1 VSVRPTCMRS
11 LGTAALGLLVACS
24 LSACGEQAGQASDGD
39 ASSAPAQVGDC
50 TVTAFDAAS
59 GEVGQVGTTAGTLE
73 VKLPP
78 DGPCAG
84 HLVASGESGVVGLT
98 VSGLDGST
106 AQVVPLDGAGEDAP
120 QALVRVDSEPHP
132 RGGFQPHLFTVTDE
146 VRELTVDG
154 SPLVPFV
161 ATDGGMAPMTA
172 TCTDDGGVAV
182 LTATTSEPPGVVLA
196 WDVERTTYALTA
208 VGAEETG
215 TAQVRDHAA
224 DPLLREEMPA
234 LFQPDALFADC

>member
-1 VSVRPTCMRS
+1 MRS
-11 LGTAALGLLVACS
+11 LDTAALGLLVACA
-24 LSACGEQAGQASDGD
+24 LAACGQQGGEASGGTASSPPAQAGG
-39 ASSAPAQVGDC
+39 C
-50 TVTAFDAAS
+50 TVVAFDAAS
-59 GEVGQVGTTAGTLE
+59 GEVGRVRTQSGTVDL
-73 VKLPP
+73 KLPG

-84 HLVASGESGVVGLT
+84 RLVARGASGVIGLT
-98 VSGLDGST
+98 VSGLDAAS
-106 AQVVPLDGAGEDAP
+106 AQVLRPAGAGAEAAP
-120 QALVRVDSEPHP
+120 ALVRVDGEPHP

-196 WDVERTTYALTA
+196 WDVEQTTYAVTA
-208 VGAEETG
+208 AGAEPTG
-215 TAQVRDHAA
+215 TEQVRDHAA
-224 DPLLREEMPA
+224 DPVLRKEMPA
-234 LFQPDALFADC
+234 LFEPGALFADC

>member
-1 VSVRPTCMRS
+1 MRF
-11 LGTAALGLLVACS
+11 LGTAALGLLVVCS
-24 LSACGEQAGQASDGD
+24 LSACGQQGGEASGG
-39 ASSAPAQVGDC
+39 ASSSAPAEVGGC
-50 TVTAFDAAS
+50 TVAAFDAAS
-59 GEVGQVGTTAGTLE
+59 GEVGQVETSAGTVE
-73 VKLPP
+73 VKLPT

-84 HLVASGESGVVGLT
+84 HLVAHGELGVIGLT

-120 QALVRVDSEPHP
+120 QALVRVDGEPHP

-146 VRELTVDG
+146 VRELTVGG

-196 WDVERTTYALTA
+196 WDVERTTYAVTA
-208 VGAEETG
+208 TGAEETG
-215 TAQVRDHAA
+215 TEQVRDHAA
-224 DPLLREEMPA
+224 DPVLREEMPA
-234 LFQPDALFADC
+234 LFEPGALFADC